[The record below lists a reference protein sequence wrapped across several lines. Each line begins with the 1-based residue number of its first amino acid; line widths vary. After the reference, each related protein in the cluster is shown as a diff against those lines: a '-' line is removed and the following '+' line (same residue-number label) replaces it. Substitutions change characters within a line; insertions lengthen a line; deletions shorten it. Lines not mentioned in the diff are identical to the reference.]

1 MGNIIKTS
9 PHKQINFL
17 KKEIAKVSYSS
28 QEGHVPSAYSIM
40 DLLWVL
46 FKESINVYPRNQK
59 ISDKFILSKGHGS
72 LALYAML
79 LENKK
84 ITLKEFSSFSK
95 YNSKLGGHPD
105 SNKLPNVLAST
116 GSLGHGLAISV
127 GMAMSSKI
135 LNIDNKIYCLIGDG
149 ECNEGSIWE
158 SALLA
163 VEHKLDNLCC
173 ILDMNHSGDR
183 AIKLLNLKEKFLS
196 FGWAVKTIDGHN
208 HKEIKSSYKSYKKNK
223 PFIIIAETI
232 KGRGVKMMEN
242 SHAWHRR
249 SPNKDELDLILE
261 ELN

>member
-1 MGNIIKTS
+1 MGNIIKIS
-9 PHKQINFL
+9 AHQKINYL

-46 FKESINVYPRNQK
+46 FKETLKINTKNQK
-59 ISDKFILSKGHGS
+59 TSDKFILSKGHGS

-79 LENKK
+79 LENKN
-84 ITLKEFSSFSK
+84 ITLKEFRSFSQYK
-95 YNSKLGGHPD
+95 SKLGGHPD
-105 SNKLPNVLAST
+105 SNKLPNIIAST
-116 GSLGHGLAISV
+116 GSLGHGLSISV

-135 LNIDNKIYCLIGDG
+135 LNIKNKIYCLIGDG
-149 ECNEGSIWE
+149 ECNEGTIWE

-163 VEHKLDNLCC
+163 TEHKLDNLCC

-196 FGWAVKTIDGHN
+196 FGWVVKTINGHS
-208 HKEIKSSYKSYKKNK
+208 HKEIKSSYKVFKKNK
-223 PFIIIAETI
+223 PTIIIAETI
-232 KGRGVKMMEN
+232 KGYGVKMMEN

-249 SPNKDELDLILE
+249 SPNKEELDLIIE